1 MESTSTT
8 LFAPQVRAVQP
19 AFEYSKTINE
29 KGKVIAVSG
38 KATVYFSLSKYNSD
52 ADFTN
57 VRYTI
62 VDPNNLSTWG
72 DNSIILDEKKYK
84 ETTDKPTKNSNN
96 EYYFEID
103 FSSTSDFAPLTNN
116 QFYQIQ
122 LYLVNGNF
130 ISEPSQTSLIRP
142 ITPPNVTIDQS
153 GKSLYELREITGSW
167 KEDNP
172 EYLYECWYEMNG
184 YISDKV
190 LCENRRFKIPV
201 NPTHVNPDG
210 NNNVNVNVNF
220 TFKYTTI
227 YGYEGSVETSIILS
241 SYTGNGEKLE
251 VKRSLDEGALL
262 ISWEAESKDQLQ
274 KLNSIGFWDTIYTV
288 FTVPAEGKVNFKD
301 FCVASGEEYDYRVI
315 RDNKI
320 AFKTSNAAAAYFE
333 DTFLA
338 DEDTMFAIRYNP
350 NITNFK
356 TVVQESLTNTLGG
369 QFPVVRSNGDSKYRQ
384 FTLSG
389 TIYSNCLITGDI
401 VDSRGAGANLTDVS
415 LPDEAPT
422 LYLKDS
428 SVFNIATDSTD
439 RRLLASYEKK
449 AKDLIMNFL
458 TNKKPKLFRSF
469 EEGNMIVYLSNV
481 SFTPNKTLGRK
492 VYDFS
497 ATATEI
503 AEYNITNLNKYKLI
517 SSYNGIGV
525 TEDKVFDS
533 YYLIIEDY
541 DGAVTII
548 KTAAAAPE
556 ES

>member
-1 MESTSTT
+1 MESISTT

-19 AFEYSKTINE
+19 AFGYPKTFNE
-29 KGKVIAVSG
+29 KGEVIVSG
-38 KATVYFSLSKYNSD
+38 IATIYFSLSKYNSD
-52 ADFTN
+52 ADFTK

-62 VDPNNLSTWG
+62 IDPNNLSTWG
-72 DNSIILDEKKYK
+72 DNSIILNKNKYI
-84 ETTDKPTKNSNN
+84 ETTIKNSNN

-103 FSSTSDFAPLTNN
+103 FSNTDNFASLTNN

-122 LYLVNGNF
+122 LYLVKYDDNGNSF
-130 ISEPSQTSLIRP
+130 VSEPSQASLIRP
-142 ITPPNVTIDQS
+142 ITPPTVIIDKPS
-153 GKSLYELREITGSW
+153 ESLYELREITGSW
-167 KEDNP
+167 REDNP
-172 EYLYECWYEMNG
+172 EYLYECWYKMNG
-184 YISDKV
+184 YTSDKV
-190 LCENRRFKIPV
+190 LCENRHFKIPV

-210 NNNVNVNVNF
+210 NNNVNF

-227 YGYEGSVETSIILS
+227 YGYEGSVETSITLS
-241 SYTGNGEKLE
+241 SYISGGSDLE

-274 KLNSIGFWDTIYTV
+274 KLDSIGFWDTIYTV

-315 RDNKI
+315 RGNEI
-320 AFKTSNAAAAYFE
+320 AFETSNAAAAYFE

-428 SVFNIATDSTD
+428 SVFNIATDPTD